1 MTRRVAVTGMGIVTC
16 YGIGT
21 AVTWGKILA
30 GEPGIRPITL
40 FDTTDYR
47 TTRAGEF
54 TDSAG
59 RALEAISRH
68 ADGPRLEPAVSR
80 ARRRARGVGPAG
92 DRLVARSADRGPWHH
107 PRGHDLGGA
116 IPWDVRPAGARRGRD
131 RLWWWDTSPKRR
143 SSNSWRSSPFPECRA
158 SF

>member
-1 MTRRVAVTGMGIVTC
+1 MAPNGMVRGMTRRVAITGMGIVTC

-59 RALEAISRH
+59 RALEAISRRTN
-68 ADGPRLEPAVSR
+68 GPRLEPAASR
-80 ARRRARGVGPAG
+80 PRRRTRGIGPVG
-92 DRLVARSADRGPWHH
+92 DRLGRAFHRWWLLAPPS
-107 PRGHDLGGA
+107 GA
-116 IPWDVRPAGARRGRD
+116 
-131 RLWWWDTSPKRR
+131 
-143 SSNSWRSSPFPECRA
+143 
-158 SF
+158 